1 MAVTC
6 DLNKFNSNGI
16 AADGCES
23 ANECPSVVGGTC
35 VACSDE
41 NTCTTLTCDV
51 NKFNLNG
58 NAGDGCETGC
68 PTITGGTCTACTGA
82 TTCTALKCNTNTFD
96 INGDVTDG
104 CENTPSPSPSPS
116 PSVNTTLD
124 ATNPTIR
131 SAFIWFFYYAAI
143 VLLVVAV
150 LLTLIWFYKAHVKSE
165 HHLNSG
171 IQGTDGGI
179 QSTACGGQVIQ
190 FVPEVIAET
199 EMVDFVLFEEN
210 EVSTKKDDVPPPLP
224 PNRVTKGT
232 TEHGKISPPLTPRR
246 STSLEV
252 DVSSTAH
259 SDYGIEED
267 DDKNNTSNVGTTI
280 LSDRERRP
288 SYTAHPKESNVKH
301 LSHSGVTLN
310 AELGDLPTF
319 DNEEKKDNVPPPL
332 PPKRVATAK
341 TCKVSPPLTPRR
353 RSTGGSS
360 IEVVVSTGT
369 TESEELVE
377 KSTNPFD
384 DFF

>member
-1 MAVTC
+1 
-6 DLNKFNSNGI
+6 
-16 AADGCES
+16 
-23 ANECPSVVGGTC
+23 
-35 VACSDE
+35 
-41 NTCTTLTCDV
+41 LTCDV

-82 TTCTALKCNTNTFD
+82 TTCTTLKCDTNTFD

-116 PSVNTTLD
+116 PSVNPTLD

-150 LLTLIWFYKAHVKSE
+150 LLTLIWFYKTHVKSE

-179 QSTACGGQVIQ
+179 QSTDCGGQVIQ

-232 TEHGKISPPLTPRR
+232 TEDGKISPPLTPRR

-259 SDYGIEED
+259 SVYGIED
-267 DDKNNTSNVGTTI
+267 NDDKNNTSNVGTTI

-288 SYTAHPKESNVKH
+288 SYTAHPKEPNVKR
-301 LSHSGVTLN
+301 LSHSGVTLI

-319 DNEEKKDNVPPPL
+319 DNEEKKDNIPPPL

-369 TESEELVE
+369 TESEEHVE